1 MRLSDLKRNRRI
13 ETVKLNIRRDSAV
26 YTYLLLFGLVLGSH
40 VSSVSFVSYLVPLF
54 LYSIPF
60 YYQRKINIRFDSKDI
75 AKGIMVSAGIL
86 IPFLIFLMF
95 KEKTIV
101 LIPVEAVLFQ
111 LFVIAL
117 PEEIYFRGFLQERL
131 GNTLQSVVIVS
142 VLFSAMH
149 LPKFILYHD
158 VYAILTVFPSLVMG
172 MLYMWTSNIITPTIF
187 HVLANIVFLSCCDI
201 LR

>member
-1 MRLSDLKRNRRI
+1 LSDLKGNRRT
-13 ETVKLNIRRDSAV
+13 ETVQLNIRRDAAV

-40 VSSVSFVSYLVPLF
+40 VSRESFVSYLVPLF

-60 YYQRKINIRFDSKDI
+60 YYQRKIKIRIDIKDI
-75 AKGIMVSAGIL
+75 AKGILVSAAIL
-86 IPFLIFLMF
+86 IPFLIFQIF

-101 LIPVEAVLFQ
+101 LIPVKAVLFQ

-131 GNTLQSVVIVS
+131 GNTVYSVLIVS
-142 VLFSAMH
+142 VLFSVMH

-158 VYAILTVFPSLVMG
+158 IYAVLTVFPSLIMG
-172 MLYMWTSNIITPTIF
+172 MLYVWTSNIITPTIF
-187 HVLANIVFLSCCDI
+187 HVSANIVFLSCCDI

>member
-1 MRLSDLKRNRRI
+1 MSDLKGNRRT
-13 ETVKLNIRRDSAV
+13 ETAQLNIRRDAAI

-40 VSSVSFVSYLVPLF
+40 VSPESFVSYLVPLF

-60 YYQRKINIRFDSKDI
+60 YYQRKIKIRLDAKDI
-75 AKGIMVSAGIL
+75 AKGILASAAIL
-86 IPFLIFLMF
+86 IPFLIFMMF
-95 KEKTIV
+95 KEKTLV
-101 LIPVEAVLFQ
+101 LIPVKAVLFQ

-117 PEEIYFRGFLQERL
+117 PEEIYFRGFLQERF
-131 GNTLQSVVIVS
+131 GNTVYSVIIVS

-158 VYAILTVFPSLVMG
+158 IYAVLTVFPSLIMG
-172 MLYMWTSNIITPTIF
+172 MLYVWTSNIITPTIF
-187 HVLANIVFLSCCDI
+187 HVSANIVFLSCCDI